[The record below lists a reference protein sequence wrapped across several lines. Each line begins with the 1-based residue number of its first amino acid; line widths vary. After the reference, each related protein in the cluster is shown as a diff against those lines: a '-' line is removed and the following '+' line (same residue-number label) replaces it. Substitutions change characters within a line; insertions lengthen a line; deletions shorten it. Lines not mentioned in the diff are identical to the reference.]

1 MNKAIVK
8 FSSVTYA
15 MKAKSILRDYGIYV
29 DIVKSPK
36 YSKQAR
42 CSYSL
47 ILYKN
52 IDKAV
57 KLLKE
62 NGIEVLGITEGE
74 DKNDIS

>member
-1 MNKAIVK
+1 MARQFIMVT
-8 FSSVTYA
+8 SITYA
-15 MKAKSILRDYGIYV
+15 MKAKSILKDYGIYV

-62 NGIEVLGITEGE
+62 NGIEVLGITEG
-74 DKNDIS
+74 DNKNDMS